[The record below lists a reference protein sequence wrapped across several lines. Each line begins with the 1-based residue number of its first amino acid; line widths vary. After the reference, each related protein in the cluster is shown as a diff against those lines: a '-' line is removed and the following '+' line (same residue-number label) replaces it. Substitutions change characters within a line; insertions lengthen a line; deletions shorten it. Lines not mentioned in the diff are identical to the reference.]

1 MTIDTDHLGAATPR
15 AGRATPSMELV
26 GALAVAGVIKS
37 GSQAVRPE
45 RLRKTVFQT
54 NDIQVAVIVFV
65 TCLEFAAVLMATNST
80 N

>member
-1 MTIDTDHLGAATPR
+1 MTIDTDHLGTATPR

-37 GSQAVRPE
+37 GSQAARPE